1 MYGSLLIV
9 KESPCI
15 LVPTNFMGPWYH
27 DRGLQV
33 VKEIRTLL
41 VRKKRLVG
49 LFIAD
54 IIVAITTF
62 ATMTT
67 VAVAL
72 FHSIQNALYINTLT
86 QNVSY
91 AFQQQVSIDK
101 KIDIHLNSLEVACWL
116 WEMNFTC

>member
-1 MYGSLLIV
+1 
-9 KESPCI
+9 
-15 LVPTNFMGPWYH
+15 MGPWYH

-49 LFIAD
+49 LLIAD

-101 KIDIHLNSLEVACWL
+101 KN
-116 WEMNFTC
+116 

>member
-1 MYGSLLIV
+1 
-9 KESPCI
+9 
-15 LVPTNFMGPWYH
+15 MGPWYH

-49 LFIAD
+49 LLIAD

-72 FHSIQNALYINTLT
+72 FNSIQNALYINTLT

-101 KIDIHLNSLEVACWL
+101 KN
-116 WEMNFTC
+116 